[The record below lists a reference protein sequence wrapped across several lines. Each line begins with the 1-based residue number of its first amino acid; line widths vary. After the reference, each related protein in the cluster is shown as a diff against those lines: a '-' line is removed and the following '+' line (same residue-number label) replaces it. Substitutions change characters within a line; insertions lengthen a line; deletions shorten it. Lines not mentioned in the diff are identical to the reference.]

1 MLQYQKRPIA
11 SIARNTER
19 AFDTVRR
26 DKLITILQEIGLD
39 GRDIRLIANLYWNQ
53 TADIRI
59 NNQTSGKISI
69 MRRVRQGCVLS
80 PLLFNLYAEKI
91 FREPVEDKTK
101 GIIANGIVINNL
113 RYADDTVLLATDRDD
128 LQTLLLSVTDHS
140 QQMGLKINIE
150 KTQWMVISKN
160 INITNNS
167 ADIRINGDIVQRV
180 QAYKYLGCWV
190 NEKWDLLQEI
200 KCRIEQARTSFRKMQ
215 KVLTN
220 RELKITLRIRLL
232 RCYVFS
238 ILFYGMEAW
247 TLTETMCKRIEA
259 FEMWAHRRMLRISW
273 MDRVT
278 NQAVMQ
284 RLNKER
290 EVLNTIKRRKLEYFA
305 HVMRNPKY
313 EMLHVIIQGKI
324 EGKRGPGRRKTSWLQ
339 NLRQWYGVSTTTL
352 FRSAVDKVKIMRL
365 IANVLGGQGT

>member
-1 MLQYQKRPIA
+1 MNVDVYACFVDYEK
-11 SIARNTER
+11 
-19 AFDTVRR
+19 AFDTVQH

-39 GRDIRLIANLYWNQ
+39 GRDIRLIANLSWNQ

-59 NNQTSGKISI
+59 NNQTSEEIPI
-69 MRRVRQGCVLS
+69 MRGVRQGCVLF

-91 FREPVEDKTK
+91 FRKAVDDRTE
-101 GIIANGIVINNL
+101 GMIANGIVINNL

-259 FEMWAHRRMLRISW
+259 FEMWAYRRMLRISW

-305 HVMRNPKY
+305 HVIRNPKHDT
-313 EMLHVIIQGKI
+313 LHVIIQGKI
-324 EGKRGPGRRKTSWLQ
+324 EGKRGPGRRKTSWLP
-339 NLRQWYGVSTTTL
+339 NLHQWYGVSTTTL

>member
-1 MLQYQKRPIA
+1 MEYRTIS
-11 SIARNTER
+11 SISHVLKLFLKIVHSRIYTKCEENIGRSQFGFKNGFGTREALFSIQVLIQRCRDVNVDVYACFVDYEK
-19 AFDTVRR
+19 AFDTVQH

-59 NNQTSGKISI
+59 NNQTSEEIPI
-69 MRRVRQGCVLS
+69 MRGVRQGCVLS

-91 FREPVEDKTK
+91 FREAVEDRTE

-200 KCRIEQARTSFRKMQ
+200 KCRIEQARRSFRKM
-215 KVLTN
+215 
-220 RELKITLRIRLL
+220 
-232 RCYVFS
+232 
-238 ILFYGMEAW
+238 
-247 TLTETMCKRIEA
+247 
-259 FEMWAHRRMLRISW
+259 
-273 MDRVT
+273 
-278 NQAVMQ
+278 
-284 RLNKER
+284 
-290 EVLNTIKRRKLEYFA
+290 
-305 HVMRNPKY
+305 
-313 EMLHVIIQGKI
+313 
-324 EGKRGPGRRKTSWLQ
+324 
-339 NLRQWYGVSTTTL
+339 
-352 FRSAVDKVKIMRL
+352 
-365 IANVLGGQGT
+365 

>member
-1 MLQYQKRPIA
+1 M
-11 SIARNTER
+11 
-19 AFDTVRR
+19 
-26 DKLITILQEIGLD
+26 
-39 GRDIRLIANLYWNQ
+39 
-53 TADIRI
+53 
-59 NNQTSGKISI
+59 
-69 MRRVRQGCVLS
+69 
-80 PLLFNLYAEKI
+80 
-91 FREPVEDKTK
+91 
-101 GIIANGIVINNL
+101 
-113 RYADDTVLLATDRDD
+113 
-128 LQTLLLSVTDHS
+128 QTLLLSVTDHS

-247 TLTETMCKRIEA
+247 TLTETMCKRHLKCGLTAEC
-259 FEMWAHRRMLRISW
+259 
-273 MDRVT
+273 
-278 NQAVMQ
+278 
-284 RLNKER
+284 
-290 EVLNTIKRRKLEYFA
+290 
-305 HVMRNPKY
+305 
-313 EMLHVIIQGKI
+313 
-324 EGKRGPGRRKTSWLQ
+324 
-339 NLRQWYGVSTTTL
+339 
-352 FRSAVDKVKIMRL
+352 
-365 IANVLGGQGT
+365 